1 MKKPAIQPRKASFS
15 VLVVAVTLF
24 VSSAFAKDGLQID
37 KAYCG
42 ATGSWRDVTAFLQ
55 HQLKGD
61 TLSVDIA
68 QPFEEFGGDPA
79 FGRVKNL
86 IIDYRLNGKHSRLL
100 LFLFILCIFSF
111 FSLFFPLSY
120 FIFILFY
127 CLCFR
132 SVFFSCSNTLLLY
145 ILFFLKKKVKEV
157 LVCWQQNID
166 AYFDGMSLLKGYVVM
181 LKNQNAS

>member
-42 ATGSWRDVTAFLQ
+42 ATGSWRDVTVFLQ

-86 IIDYRLNGKHSRLL
+86 IIDYRLNEKHSRLL
-100 LFLFILCIFSF
+100 LEEQYPVAFTIRLPSAEAVAPGADPRASAIMAEISPLPTLDVKPLWQNWDHYLTWLSFCASFIAIICTIA
-111 FSLFFPLSY
+111 SLVQLRR
-120 FIFILFY
+120 IKRQL
-127 CLCFR
+127 R
-132 SVFFSCSNTLLLY
+132 
-145 ILFFLKKKVKEV
+145 K
-157 LVCWQQNID
+157 
-166 AYFDGMSLLKGYVVM
+166 A
-181 LKNQNAS
+181 